1 MQRRATQ
8 AEKTKQA
15 AEKRIETAGVHPH
28 GTPPDVTLHDSQ
40 LLDALTKDQLL
51 GLTEDLELES
61 QSAASK
67 QELIEAILRKG
78 GVPASALSKEE
89 LLRIARSTGSE
100 VGTSMTKAEL
110 ISAIDTSLV
119 PVAGQQSERET
130 QCVCSLVRASGTVL
144 WTPRQRPLQ
153 MPRPVG

>member
-1 MQRRATQ
+1 
-8 AEKTKQA
+8 
-15 AEKRIETAGVHPH
+15 
-28 GTPPDVTLHDSQ
+28 LHDSQ

-51 GLTEDLELES
+51 GLTEGLELES

-100 VGTSMTKAEL
+100 AGASMTKAEL
-110 ISAIDTSLV
+110 ITAIGTSLV
-119 PVAGQQSERET
+119 PVAGQ
-130 QCVCSLVRASGTVL
+130 
-144 WTPRQRPLQ
+144 
-153 MPRPVG
+153 